1 MHVCKMVVLR
11 VVRITDP
18 TTLRSMK
25 RKIIAV
31 LDQSQTDVLNLAV
44 DVSKNS
50 LSYYAEL
57 EGDDLMEC
65 WESTLRNRSEDIIK
79 ELGELKAE
87 ASKRGYEGLRII
99 CESTGVYHRRLLR
112 TARQQGCL
120 TCLISGEATYK
131 GQVIQS
137 NDYNKTDKKDPRTI
151 LLVYRFGKRLVD
163 RRLSGGWLVLRQLNL
178 NYERMERES
187 TQIKNRLHA
196 ALYDLFCD
204 LSFKNQWI
212 FNSQTAKDLARF
224 YGFNPYRIV
233 EEGRSGLRRR
243 LKRRH
248 LREITI
254 KRIWE
259 DACQSAHMQQD
270 PQVVSWMEEEVRD
283 LYKHLSYL
291 QQHRLDLRYRMVEE
305 LEKLHAKGELKTDPH
320 NSPIGPFMLARVLAE
335 IGPLGDFK
343 TIQQL
348 WRYAGLNLRQKQSGG
363 MQGPNRLSKK
373 GRSRL
378 RRCSMQ
384 ACIKLV
390 VRGEL
395 FGEYYHGKKAM
406 GMAGNKAL
414 TAVSRRLLK
423 LLHGI
428 EKSGGQY
435 QPQRV
440 FDQSSL
446 KQAA

>member
-1 MHVCKMVVLR
+1 MVVLR
-11 VVRITDP
+11 VVRMTDP
-18 TTLRSMK
+18 TTIKNMK

-31 LDQSQTDVLNLAV
+31 LDQSQTSILNIAV

-57 EGDDLMEC
+57 EGPDLKEC
-65 WESTLRNRSEDIIK
+65 WEGSLRNRSEDIVE
-79 ELGELKAE
+79 ELNELETE
-87 ASKRGYEGLRII
+87 ARRRGYEGLRII

-120 TCLISGEATYK
+120 TALISGEATYK
-131 GQVIQS
+131 SQVIQS
-137 NDYNKTDKKDPRTI
+137 NDYNKTDRKDPRTI
-151 LLVYRFGKRLVD
+151 LLVFRFGKRLVD

-178 NYERMERES
+178 NYERIERES
-187 TQIKNRLHA
+187 TQLKNRLHT

-204 LSFKNQWI
+204 LSFKNEWI
-212 FNSQTAKDLARF
+212 FKSQTAKDLARW

-233 EEGRSGLRRR
+233 QDGRSRLRRR
-243 LKRRH
+243 LKRDY
-248 LREITI
+248 LRQSTI
-254 KRIWE
+254 DRIWKY
-259 DACQSAHMQQD
+259 ATQSSHMQQD
-270 PQVVSWMEEEVRD
+270 PQLISWMEEEVRD
-283 LYKHLSYL
+283 LYEHLNYL
-291 QQHRLDLRYRMVEE
+291 QQQQHDLRYRMVEE
-305 LEKLHAKGELKTDPH
+305 LEKLHTRGELKSAPH
-320 NSPIGPFMLARVLAE
+320 ASPVGPFMLARVLAE
-335 IGPLGDFK
+335 TGPLGDFN

-348 WRYAGLNLRQKQSGG
+348 WRYAGLNLRQKQSGTMKG
-363 MQGPNRLSKK
+363 MERLSKK

-378 RRCSMQ
+378 RRCAQQ

-390 VRGEL
+390 VRGQL
-395 FGEYYHGKKAM
+395 FGDYYHGKKEQ

-428 EKSGGQY
+428 EKSGGLY
-435 QPQRV
+435 DPERV
-440 FDQSSL
+440 FNQSGL

>member
-1 MHVCKMVVLR
+1 
-11 VVRITDP
+11 
-18 TTLRSMK
+18 MK
-25 RKIIAV
+25 RKIIAAS
-31 LDQSQTDVLNLAV
+31 DQSQIKVLNLAV

-50 LSYYAEL
+50 LSYYGEL
-57 EGDDLMEC
+57 DGEDVKEC
-65 WESTLRNRSEDIIK
+65 WEGSLRNRSEDIVA
-79 ELGELKAE
+79 ELDELKRE
-87 ASKRGYEGLRII
+87 AAKRGYEGLRII
-99 CESTGVYHRRLLR
+99 CESTGIYHRRLLR

-131 GQVIQS
+131 SQVIQS

-178 NYERMERES
+178 NYERVEREM
-187 TQIKNRLHA
+187 TQIKNRLHT

-204 LSFKNQWI
+204 LSFKNQWL
-212 FNSQTAKDLARF
+212 FGSQTAKNLAHH

-233 EEGRSGLRRR
+233 EEGRAKLHRR
-243 LKRRH
+243 LKRDF
-248 LREITI
+248 LRKSTLD
-254 KRIWE
+254 RIWK
-259 DACQSAHMQQD
+259 DAVQSAHMQQD
-270 PQVVSWMEEEVRD
+270 SQVVSWMEEEVKE
-283 LYKHLSYL
+283 LYEHLRYL
-291 QQHRLDLRYRMVEE
+291 QNNQHDLRYRMVEE
-305 LEKLHAKGELKTDPH
+305 LEKLHGKGELKTKPH
-320 NSPIGPFMLARVLAE
+320 AAPIGPFMLARVLAE
-335 IGPLGDFK
+335 TGPLSDFK
-343 TIQQL
+343 SIQQL
-348 WRYAGLNLRQKQSGG
+348 WRYAGLNLRQKESGTFKG
-363 MQGPNRLSKK
+363 LNRLSKK

-378 RRCSMQ
+378 RRCTQQ

-395 FGEYYHGKKAM
+395 FAEYYHGKKAE

-428 EKSGGQY
+428 EKSGGIY

-440 FDQSSL
+440 FDQSQIQ
-446 KQAA
+446 QAA